1 MMSVWGQRA
10 DDWGNTSRGDERKSG
25 LQRFALGGA
34 WHQGCRTVDGAPFLN
49 VRSALTLCADAAR
62 NCNSLD
68 DASTSRPEPN
78 ALLALNRMPRHA
90 MLPECIAMCACH
102 TFLRCF
108 VDACFVMPI
117 SADYAGGAARC
128 HAARGPTLR
137 PQPRIRGGSS
147 RDCKRGRGGMGG
159 VVPKRCQF
167 CLLHVVCSTCVGRPL
182 QASRVSL

>member
-1 MMSVWGQRA
+1 MGKRGVTAAGRA
-10 DDWGNTSRGDERKSG
+10 FWRHQTGAGTRDRTRTMLRGATSGT
-25 LQRFALGGA
+25 A
-34 WHQGCRTVDGAPFLN
+34 
-49 VRSALTLCADAAR
+49 RS
-62 NCNSLD
+62 CNSLD
-68 DASTSRPEPN
+68 DASASRPVPN